1 MLEELCRRDANSSNE
16 EIMKYIW
23 EALGNFSDTLIATS
37 TEAMQGMDSV

>member
-1 MLEELCRRDANSSNE
+1 MLEELCRDVNSPNE

-37 TEAMQGMDSV
+37 TEAMQGMVSI